1 MCLKESRWRRF
12 TADSVT
18 EITIVSEWHLK
29 LQHLFLK
36 NSAEQ
41 LHVVGSLDY
50 SLGCVGGELY
60 TLPPL
65 GLVIFIVF
73 SNR

>member
-36 NSAEQ
+36 NSTEQ

-50 SLGCVGGELY
+50 SLGCVGGEL
-60 TLPPL
+60 
-65 GLVIFIVF
+65 
-73 SNR
+73 